1 MKGTTLIL
9 QVSDNE
15 PTEKAKK
22 EEVIRKVVYNEEVV
36 LQKDFSFVL
45 QKKVREDVEKS
56 KEDRLDPIISV
67 KTAIL
72 LGKAE
77 SIGTMDSDQNLN
89 PNDDGVRRNR
99 VLVNSKVDDLNVETE
114 DL

>member
-45 QKKVREDVEKS
+45 
-56 KEDRLDPIISV
+56 
-67 KTAIL
+67 
-72 LGKAE
+72 
-77 SIGTMDSDQNLN
+77 
-89 PNDDGVRRNR
+89 
-99 VLVNSKVDDLNVETE
+99 
-114 DL
+114 